1 MKTFFRLFW
10 QELKDL
16 RLVFAAAAL
25 LATLSFV
32 LEPVVDLGIRGDSEG
47 AIGGVVSM
55 LFLLMAPW
63 ALGTPWLT
71 ARSSDA
77 SLEPQLREGDWR
89 LFASPLLAR
98 LLAVVLGSWLPMS
111 PEILA
116 SFEVQPGEFGKAT
129 PADIPWAFAQWT
141 LMAMA
146 IFVLVQAGHFLVR
159 DRSWRSLLDLAPMLL
174 FVGLVRFTVWLIGPG
189 QDPFALLTAF
199 LAVWSASGLFSAWLA
214 FKTGPPI
221 AQAHRRYSLSMIF
234 SLLVLGAGGVLTT
247 FVVSA
252 LK

>member
-25 LATLSFV
+25 LAILSFV
-32 LEPVVDLGIRGDSEG
+32 LEPVVDLGIRGVSEG
-47 AIGGVVSM
+47 AIGELVSM

-71 ARSSDA
+71 ARSRDA
-77 SLEPQLREGDWR
+77 GEPSIQEGDWR
-89 LFASPLLAR
+89 LFATPLLAR
-98 LLAVVLGSWLPMS
+98 LLAVVLGSCLPMS

-141 LMAMA
+141 LAAMA

-189 QDPFALLTAF
+189 QDSFALLTDF

-234 SLLVLGAGGVLTT
+234 SLLVLGAGGTT
-247 FVVSA
+247 FVASA
-252 LK
+252 LD